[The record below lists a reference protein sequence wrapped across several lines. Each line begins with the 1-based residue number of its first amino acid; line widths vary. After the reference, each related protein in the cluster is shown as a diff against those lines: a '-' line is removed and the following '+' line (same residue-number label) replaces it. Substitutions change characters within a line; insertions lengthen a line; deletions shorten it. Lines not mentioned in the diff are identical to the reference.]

1 MFDYLF
7 VDSAESETAI
17 MPARMTADTVTDF
30 MMAFPDSAAS
40 FHVIDVGEEEVGPI
54 DLVALRAHRA
64 APFGR
69 ALLDAASQ
77 PRPTLCA
84 FPRASD
90 FRGVGALGRMSVP
103 L

>member
-1 MFDYLF
+1 MLAGADDGVFLAT
-7 VDSAESETAI
+7 VDLA
-17 MPARMTADTVTDF
+17 
-30 MMAFPDSAAS
+30 
-40 FHVIDVGEEEVGPI
+40 
-54 DLVALRAHRA
+54 ALRAHRA

-69 ALLDAASQ
+69 ALLDAAAQ
-77 PRPTLCA
+77 PRPALCA